1 MDFKEYERQM
11 QNPKYKELKVTTC
24 KDNQDYVFISYSSKS
39 WEKVL
44 TEIVYRLQK
53 EYHLRIYFDKD
64 FASKPEAWLK
74 QFQDNMEH
82 PNCKAFIC
90 FFDEGYVTS
99 YATMLELMHAMNKK
113 SGLKDQIYSVN
124 FNINWEAL
132 ESAND
137 TGLGKASP
145 TNPNARDEKK
155 YFDKE
160 YQLLLKNSDYEEIA
174 NEIVFY
180 YDPDLN
186 RPLTI
191 SACKTIMGI
200 LQPKNQRMYSPTEDF
215 FEHFIVDPLK
225 KAGLDV
231 FDEVPEE
238 SKIIQQADPAP
249 TETMPS
255 LSANAAEESAIKG
268 SEAARSIASISPA
281 QNTETPRHEEQTRSI
296 TLIDFLKKYNNSTFK
311 KSTYAKFRLVGSNG
325 NERYT
330 TEYSD
335 SAFDLV
341 WNFVMSLIQEKG
353 MDYINAVNEKHSG
366 LKNPVFISQEEYE
379 KRNDQLKY
387 RRIDVDGLN
396 SYYMYRHYGQFQW
409 IDTVLKPR
417 LMEFGLRLEDFSF
430 EFIIGDEGPETNVQ
444 NPVQVCAMPVE
455 QSDATANAVP
465 SQTVEPQKNS
475 LADVFT
481 YSLWG
486 EQHTAKT
493 LSGMMHDVFD
503 LIAEKYASDIPA
515 MAHDNRISA
524 LALMQD
530 VDEQKLPPNKLSY
543 FRVKKA
549 HSVDGEQYYVGTSYN
564 RQQGIA
570 QLKKMLE
577 ICEGSADGLNIFSSP
592 QKSAHE
598 NKGGKKGIGE
608 IL

>member
-1 MDFKEYERQM
+1 MNQNENESRM
-11 QNPKYKELKVTTC
+11 QDPKYKALKVTTNI
-24 KDNQDYVFISYSSKS
+24 DNKNYVFISYSSKS
-39 WEKVL
+39 WRKVL
-44 TEIVYRLQK
+44 TDIVYRLQK

-99 YATMLELMHAMNKK
+99 YAAMLELMHAMNKK
-113 SGLKDQIYSVN
+113 SGLKNQIYSVN

-145 TNPNARDEKK
+145 TNPNAREEKK

-160 YQLLLKNSDYEEIA
+160 YRLLLKNSDYEEIA
-174 NEIVFY
+174 NEIEFY

-200 LQPKNQRMYSPTEDF
+200 LQPKNQRMYSPSSEF
-215 FEHFIVDPLK
+215 FEQFIVNPLK
-225 KAGLDV
+225 KANLDV
-231 FDEVPEE
+231 FDEMPEKSE
-238 SKIIQQADPAP
+238 QLQQATPAP
-249 TETMPS
+249 VETMPS
-255 LSANAAEESAIKG
+255 LSANTTEEATIGG
-268 SEAARSIASISPA
+268 SEEAQSTASISPA
-281 QNTETPRHEEQTRSI
+281 QSAETPRPAEQTGNI

-311 KSTYAKFRLVGSNG
+311 KSTYTKFRLVGSNG
-325 NERYT
+325 YERYT

-341 WNFVMSLIQEKG
+341 WNFVMSLIREKG

-366 LKNPVFISQEEYE
+366 LKNPVFISQEEYD

-387 RRIDVDGLN
+387 RKIDVDGIN
-396 SYYMYRHYGQFQW
+396 PYYMYRHYGQFQW

-430 EFIIGDEGPETNVQ
+430 DFMTGDEIPETNTQ
-444 NPVQVCAMPVE
+444 NPVQSCAMPAE
-455 QSDATANAVP
+455 QNDATANAVAN
-465 SQTVEPQKNS
+465 QTMETQENRF
-475 LADVFT
+475 ADVFT

-486 EQHTAKT
+486 EPHTAKT
-493 LSGMMHDVFD
+493 LAGIMHDVFD
-503 LIAEKYASDIPA
+503 LIAEKYASNIPA
-515 MAHDNRISA
+515 IARDNRVSA

-564 RQQGIA
+564 REQGIA
-570 QLKKMLE
+570 QLKKMLQ
-577 ICEGSADGLNIFSSP
+577 ICEGSANALNILSFP
-592 QKSAHE
+592 QKSTHG
-598 NKGGKKGIGE
+598 NKSGKKGIGE

>member
-1 MDFKEYERQM
+1 MDRQEYELRL
-11 QNPKYKELKVTTC
+11 QNPKYKELKVTTFE
-24 KDNQDYVFISYSSKS
+24 NGVDYVFISYCSNS

-44 TEIVYRLQK
+44 TDIVYRLQK
-53 EYHLRIYFDKD
+53 DYHLRIYFDKD
-64 FASKPEAWLK
+64 FSTENKSWVK
-74 QFQDNMEH
+74 QFQQNMASSH
-82 PNCKAFIC
+82 CKAVLC
-90 FFDEGYVTS
+90 FMDTGYVSS
-99 YATMLELMHAMNKK
+99 YAALMELMYAR
-113 SGLKDQIYSVN
+113 SPRCELKDNVYTVN
-124 FNINWEAL
+124 FDITKLDADT
-132 ESAND
+132 ADAD
-137 TGLGKASP
+137 TGLGMNGSKLASE
-145 TNPNARDEKK
+145 EKEA
-155 YFDKE
+155 FE
-160 YQLLLKNSDYEEIA
+160 RMLRSLTRNNNSPYAAI
-174 NEIVFY
+174 
-180 YDPDLN
+180 
-186 RPLTI
+186 
-191 SACKTIMGI
+191 
-200 LQPKNQRMYSPTEDF
+200 EDF
-215 FEHFIVDPLK
+215 YDKDSRFRVIDCYNMMKILAPEHKRIYSDKSEFLEDNLVKALK
-225 KAGLDV
+225 KHVPSV
-231 FDEVPEE
+231 FEE
-238 SKIIQQADPAP
+238 ATPAAKVTPTADSEPSAP
-249 TETMPS
+249 TVAPGP
-255 LSANAAEESAIKG
+255 A
-268 SEAARSIASISPA
+268 A
-281 QNTETPRHEEQTRSI
+281 QNGTI

-341 WNFVMSLIQEKG
+341 WNFVMSLIREKG

-465 SQTVEPQKNS
+465 SQTVETQKNS
-475 LADVFT
+475 FADVFT